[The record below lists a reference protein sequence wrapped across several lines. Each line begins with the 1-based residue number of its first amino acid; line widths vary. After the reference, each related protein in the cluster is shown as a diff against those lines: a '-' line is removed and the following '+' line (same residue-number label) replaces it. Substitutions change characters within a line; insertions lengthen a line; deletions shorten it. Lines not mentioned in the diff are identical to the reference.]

1 MKILLIHQAFASHKE
16 AGGTRHF
23 ELARHMVQKGHE
35 FTIIASNVSYLSGRC
50 LFNNKKLIDVQKIDG
65 IKILRAYTCSGLHRG
80 YFPRVISFMCF
91 MITSIIAALKI
102 KMKEDVD
109 LVIGTTPPLFQ
120 AGSAWLASKIFK
132 CPFLLEIRDLWPE
145 FAIDMGVLKN
155 PLLITV
161 SRWFENFLY
170 THATHL
176 MVNSPAYRDYL
187 IGKRVPESSITLIPN
202 GADTKMFAP
211 DVSGEQIRERFG
223 LKGRF
228 IVTYAGALGAAN
240 DIDTILRTANHL
252 KCEPDIQFLLIGDGK
267 ERLRL
272 EAVAKEWNIHNV
284 TFAGFYPK
292 TDMAGI
298 LAASDTC
305 LATLRDIPAFRTTY
319 PNKVFDYMAAGRP
332 IILGIDGVI
341 RKVIEEARAG
351 IFVPPGD
358 DFAMA
363 EAVYELYKNPE
374 RSVSMGMAGRSY
386 VRKYFDRKKQAGE
399 FLRLLTRLGNGTVS

>member
-23 ELARHMVQKGHE
+23 ELARHLVKKGHK
-35 FTIIASNVSYLSGRC
+35 FTIIASNVSYLSGRHV
-50 LFNNKKLIDVQKIDG
+50 FENKKLIDKQNIDG
-65 IKILRAYTCSGLHRG
+65 INILRAYTCSSLHRS
-80 YFPRVISFMCF
+80 YIWRVISFISF
-91 MITSIIAALKI
+91 MVTSIIAALKI
-102 KMKEDVD
+102 KVKEDID

-120 AGSAWLASKIFK
+120 AGSALLAAKLFK

-155 PLLITV
+155 PFLIRI

-170 THATHL
+170 RQATHM

-187 IGKRVPESSITLIPN
+187 TGKGIPESRITLIPN
-202 GADTKMFAP
+202 GVDTEMFDPDAD
-211 DVSGEQIRERFG
+211 GEKVRERLG

-228 IVTYAGALGAAN
+228 VVTYAGALGAAN

-252 KCEPDIQFLLIGDGK
+252 KREPNIHFLLVGDGK
-267 ERLRL
+267 ERSRL
-272 EAVAKEWNIHNV
+272 ESLAKEWNIHNV

-292 TDMAGI
+292 TDMVNI
-298 LAASDTC
+298 LAASDMC
-305 LATLRDIPAFRTTY
+305 VATLRNIPAFRTTY

-341 RKVIEEARAG
+341 RKVVEESKAG
-351 IFVPPGD
+351 FFVPPGD
-358 DFAMA
+358 DLAMA

-374 RSVSMGMAGRSY
+374 QAGSMGMAGRSY
-386 VRKYFDRKKQAGE
+386 VEEYFDRKKQAGE
-399 FLRLLTRLGNGTVS
+399 FLRILSKLGNGTVF